1 MKKYHKKA
9 QSSIE
14 FAVLI
19 TFMMLFLAVFLVFIQ
34 SKTAEAQEAKNREYV
49 TNIKN
54 LVFNEI
60 TIAEAMPPNYT
71 KNFTLPSYLDGSNYT
86 ININEGIEF
95 VINFRNKEY
104 TYFFIQDFNETSN
117 IQKGLNQ
124 IQKLKKNNI
133 DYKII
138 ALS

>member
-1 MKKYHKKA
+1 
-9 QSSIE
+9 
-14 FAVLI
+14 
-19 TFMMLFLAVFLVFIQ
+19 
-34 SKTAEAQEAKNREYV
+34 V